1 MKMIGHTHK
10 VQQQVA
16 QQVSADVAVMAQAVA
31 CASAACLAEVRDQLL
46 VAGEIKIEDE
56 PDLEDVESDDD
67 DAEMDFG
74 DEDESGEDEDV
85 VEDGQ
90 PLADDAPLFRK
101 GAFEIR
107 VTETDGGLWL
117 CDVPQSG
124 WEGVVGVTGYG
135 KEAVKKVSVRMQVY
149 FHIAEWLE
157 KKHPD
162 FLRKGPSGFKKA
174 LCTQKELLNG
184 PLGKVLGGNRD
195 TGASFLSRCLKNV
208 DLVWPDGALP
218 LRKCFGD

>member
-1 MKMIGHTHK
+1 MIGYTAG
-10 VQQQVA
+10 VQLHA
-16 QQVSADVAVMAQAVA
+16 SHRITADVAMMAQAVA
-31 CASAACLAEVRDQLL
+31 CASVACLAEVRDQLL

-74 DEDESGEDEDV
+74 DEDESREDEDV

-90 PLADDAPLFRK
+90 SSADDTPLFRK

-107 VTETDGGLWL
+107 VTEAYGGICQ

-135 KEAVKKVSVRMQVY
+135 KKVVKKVSVRMQVY

-157 KKHPD
+157 NEHQD
-162 FLRKGPSGFKKA
+162 FLRKGPAGFKDT
-174 LCTQKELLNG
+174 LCSQKELLIG
-184 PLGKVLGGNRD
+184 PLEKVLGKTKDG
-195 TGASFLSRCLKNV
+195 GASSLSRYLRNV
-208 DLVWPDGALP
+208 DLVWPAGAIP
-218 LRKCFGD
+218 LKKCFGG